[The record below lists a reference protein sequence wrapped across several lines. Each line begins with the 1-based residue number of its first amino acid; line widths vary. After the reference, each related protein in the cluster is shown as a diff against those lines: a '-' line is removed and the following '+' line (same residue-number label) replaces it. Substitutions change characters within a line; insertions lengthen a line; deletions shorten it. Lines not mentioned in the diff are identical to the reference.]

1 MGAAG
6 TAVTVTLR
14 TGAAGNGR
22 FLNRWD
28 TSARA
33 AATRAQTRS
42 CKRRLGG
49 GGQERCTLTDRNM
62 SGITEALIDSS
73 LVPEISDIY
82 TGC

>member
-42 CKRRLGG
+42 
-49 GGQERCTLTDRNM
+49 DRNM